1 MLVDCGWRTENRPPA
16 AQMNHMN
23 QKHDEDRLDAL
34 LRESRSVPS
43 LPPRFQEGVWRRIE
57 GTERDRS
64 VDRFAWVEALLQ
76 QVLRPRLALA
86 TLAVLMLGGVLLG
99 VREGAESARHADQA
113 RYLES
118 VAHSVMR

>member
-1 MLVDCGWRTENRPPA
+1 
-16 AQMNHMN
+16 MNHMN
-23 QKHDEDRLDAL
+23 QKHDENRLDAL
-34 LRESRSVPS
+34 LRESRSAPS

-57 GTERDRS
+57 SGEQDVSTDNFPWLE
-64 VDRFAWVEALLQ
+64 VLLQ
-76 QVLRPRLALA
+76 RVLRPRLALA

>member
-1 MLVDCGWRTENRPPA
+1 
-16 AQMNHMN
+16 MNHMN

-43 LPPRFQEGVWRRIE
+43 LPPRFQESVWRRIE